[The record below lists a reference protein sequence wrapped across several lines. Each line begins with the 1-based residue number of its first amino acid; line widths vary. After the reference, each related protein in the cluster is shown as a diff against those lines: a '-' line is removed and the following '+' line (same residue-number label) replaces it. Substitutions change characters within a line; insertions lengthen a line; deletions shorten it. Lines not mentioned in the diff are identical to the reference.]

1 MEPIFTSGAI
11 ELTLVEI
18 VFGAALLL
26 LGLWLGSVLRPK
38 DNTMKGELMAMRG
51 QQAELQGRLAQLSD
65 EQAQRGDLFQKSLDT
80 RLAAMTER
88 VGRSITEQT
97 ETSAGHLKR
106 LDTRLEVIDR
116 AQANIKELA
125 GEVSGLQSILSNKQS
140 RGAFGEKQMQS
151 LIEQFLPARTYSF
164 QQTLSNRARV
174 DALIHLPGDHLDVA
188 VDSKFPLEAWQRL
201 ITSEE
206 SGAEPNTDRETAR
219 RQFASDCTKH
229 IKDIAQ
235 KYLIPGE
242 THEIALMFLPSE
254 AIYAE
259 LHSRFPKVIERGFS
273 DRVMIV
279 SPTTFM
285 ATLHTMNAVL
295 KDAAMREQATVIL
308 DEVTKISADVRRL
321 DERIGKL
328 QSHYD
333 GGLEMMRQARI
344 STDKITRRADR
355 IEQLDLDED
364 DAPLRAVEAAP
375 TTRPLTGPIAGPLL

>member
-1 MEPIFTSGAI
+1 MEPVLTFGAI
-11 ELTLVEI
+11 ELTVLEI
-18 VFGAALLL
+18 LLGVALLL
-26 LGLWLGSVLRPK
+26 LGLWIGSWLRPK
-38 DNTMKGELMAMRG
+38 DNTTKSELMAMRG
-51 QQAELQGRLAQLSD
+51 QQAELQGRLAQLSE
-65 EQAQRGDLFQKSLDT
+65 EQAQRGDLFQKSLDE
-80 RLAAMTER
+80 RLAAMADR
-88 VGRSITEQT
+88 VGRSISEQT
-97 ETSAGHLKR
+97 EKSAVHLKQ

-116 AQANIKELA
+116 AQANIKALA

-201 ITSEE
+201 VASDDMINSD
-206 SGAEPNTDRETAR
+206 AAR
-219 RQFASDCTKH
+219 RQFAVDCTKH
-229 IKDIAQ
+229 IRDIAA

-259 LHSRFPKVIERGFS
+259 LHSRFPKVIERGFT

-308 DEVTKISADVRRL
+308 DEVSKISADVRRL

-364 DAPLRAVEAAP
+364 KRDDKTVDTAVPASPLP
-375 TTRPLTGPIAGPLL
+375 GPPL

>member
-1 MEPIFTSGAI
+1 MEPVLTFGAI
-11 ELTLVEI
+11 DLTLLEI
-18 VFGAALLL
+18 VCGVALLL
-26 LGLWLGSVLRPK
+26 LGLWVGSMLSPK
-38 DNTMKGELMAMRG
+38 DNTTKSELMAMRG
-51 QQAELQGRLAQLSD
+51 QQAELQGRLAQLSE
-65 EQAQRGDLFQKSLDT
+65 EQAQRGDLFQKSLDD
-80 RLAAMTER
+80 RLAAMTDR
-88 VGRSITEQT
+88 VGRSISEQT
-97 ETSAGHLKR
+97 EKSASHLKQ

-201 ITSEE
+201 VASDEMINSD
-206 SGAEPNTDRETAR
+206 AAR
-219 RQFASDCTKH
+219 RQFAIDCTKH
-229 IKDIAQ
+229 IKDIAA
-235 KYLIPGE
+235 KYLLPGE

-259 LHSRFPKVIERGFS
+259 LHSRFPKVIERGFT

-364 DAPLRAVEAAP
+364 DTANPNVETIKP
-375 TTRPLTGPIAGPLL
+375 AGPLL

>member
-1 MEPIFTSGAI
+1 MEPVLTFGAI
-11 ELTLVEI
+11 ELTLFEI
-18 VFGAALLL
+18 LFGVALLL
-26 LGLWLGSVLRPK
+26 LGLWIGSWLRPK
-38 DNTMKGELMAMRG
+38 DNATKSELMAMRG
-51 QQAELQGRLAQLSD
+51 QQAELQGRLAQLSE
-65 EQAQRGDLFQKSLDT
+65 EQAQRGDLFQKSLDE
-80 RLAAMTER
+80 RLAAMTDR
-88 VGRSITEQT
+88 VGRSISEQT
-97 ETSAGHLKR
+97 EKSAVHLKQ

-116 AQANIKELA
+116 AQANIKALA

-201 ITSEE
+201 VASDDMIDSD
-206 SGAEPNTDRETAR
+206 AAR
-219 RQFASDCTKH
+219 RQFAVDCTKH
-229 IKDIAQ
+229 IRDIAA

-259 LHSRFPKVIERGFS
+259 LHSRFPKVIERGFT

-308 DEVTKISADVRRL
+308 DEVSKISADVRRL

-344 STDKITRRADR
+344 STDKI
-355 IEQLDLDED
+355 
-364 DAPLRAVEAAP
+364 
-375 TTRPLTGPIAGPLL
+375 RPASTPE

>member
-1 MEPIFTSGAI
+1 MEPILTYGQI
-11 ELTLVEI
+11 ELTVLELVCGG
-18 VFGAALLL
+18 VLLL
-26 LGLWLGSVLRPK
+26 LGLWIGSLMQPK
-38 DNTMKGELMAMRG
+38 DNATKSELMAMRG

-65 EQAQRGDLFQKSLDT
+65 EQALRGDLFQKSLDE

-88 VGRSITEQT
+88 VGRSISEQS
-97 ETSAGHLKR
+97 EKSAGHLKQ

-201 ITSEE
+201 IASDETV
-206 SGAEPNTDRETAR
+206 SGDKVSNDAAR
-219 RQFASDCTKH
+219 RQFAIDCTKH
-229 IKDIAQ
+229 IKDIAA
-235 KYLIPGE
+235 KYLLPGE

-259 LHSRFPKVIERGFS
+259 LHSRFPKVIERGFT

-308 DEVTKISADVRRL
+308 DEVSKISADIRRL
-321 DERIGKL
+321 DDRIGKL

-344 STDKITRRADR
+344 STDKITRRVDR
-355 IEQLDLDED
+355 IEQLELDED
-364 DAPLRAVEAAP
+364 DAPSPTVETIKP
-375 TTRPLTGPIAGPLL
+375 AGPLL

>member
-1 MEPIFTSGAI
+1 MEPVLTFGAI
-11 ELTLVEI
+11 ELTVLEI
-18 VFGAALLL
+18 VCGVALLL
-26 LGLWLGSVLRPK
+26 LGLWMGSVLRPK
-38 DNTMKGELMAMRG
+38 DNSTKSELMAMRG
-51 QQAELQGRLAQLSD
+51 QQAELQGRLAQLSE
-65 EQAQRGDLFQKSLDT
+65 EQAQRGDLFQKSLDE
-80 RLAAMTER
+80 RLAAMTDR
-88 VGRSITEQT
+88 VGRSISEQT
-97 ETSAGHLKR
+97 EKSAGHLKQ

-201 ITSEE
+201 VASDEMINSD
-206 SGAEPNTDRETAR
+206 AAR
-219 RQFASDCTKH
+219 RQFAIDCTKH
-229 IKDIAQ
+229 IKDIAA

-259 LHSRFPKVIERGFS
+259 LHSKFPKVIERGFT

-344 STDKITRRADR
+344 STEKITRRADR

-364 DAPLRAVEAAP
+364 ERADPKVETIKP
-375 TTRPLTGPIAGPLL
+375 AGSLL